1 MSGKILVVDDVAT
14 NRIILKAKLAL
25 ACYDVVQAGSGA
37 EALQRAREERP
48 NLILLDLAMPRMD
61 GLTVLRRLKEDP
73 ATAQIPVIVVT
84 GHADTRSKIAAL
96 KAGAEDFLGKP
107 LEDPVLFARVR
118 ALLRARTLADDL
130 GLHAEA
136 HRALGLSEAA
146 ARFDAAPRPAGDGA
160 RAAPGA
166 ADGAT
171 AAEGG
176 LPAEGGRVA
185 LVAPDPATGTRW
197 RRALDGRTGLAV
209 ETMDAACVLRLVR
222 GLGRGAGPGL
232 PDAFVIAAD
241 LRAPGEGL
249 MLLSELRAQAAT
261 RHAAILVALPPERRE
276 IGPMALDLGASDLL
290 PHPLDPE
297 ELALRLTAQLARK
310 RADDALRARLRDGL
324 ELALTDPLTGLHNR
338 RYALA
343 QVERMHAD
351 CAARQVPLAAMML
364 DLDRFKAVNDRHGH
378 AAGDAVLRIVGERL
392 RAELGQGDVL
402 ARMGGEEFL
411 VAVAGT
417 EGAVALRLAERLR
430 RAVADT
436 PITLPPAPAA
446 RSGPAALERIAQTLS
461 IGLAVTRPAE
471 EADDADAPA
480 RLLARADRAL
490 YGAKAAGRNRT
501 ALDGPGGSAT
511 AAA

>member
-37 EALQRAREERP
+37 EALERARTERP
-48 NLILLDLAMPRMD
+48 NLVLLDLAMPEMD
-61 GLTVLRRLKEDP
+61 GLAVLRRLKADP

-96 KAGAEDFLGKP
+96 KAGAEDFLSKP

-130 GLHAEA
+130 GLHPEA

-146 ARFDAAPRPAGDGA
+146 ARFDAAPRATGEGAGAASGEPVGA
-160 RAAPGA
+160 RGASNAP
-166 ADGAT
+166 
-171 AAEGG
+171 ES
-176 LPAEGGRVA
+176 GRVA
-185 LVAPDPATGTRW
+185 LVPPDAATGTRW
-197 RRALDGRTGLAV
+197 RRALDGRAGLAV

-222 GLGRGAGPGL
+222 GLDAGAGPQV

-261 RHAAILVALPPERRE
+261 RHAAILVALPQERRA

-290 PHPLDPE
+290 PPPLDPE

-343 QVERMHAD
+343 QIDRMHAD
-351 CAARQVPLAAMML
+351 CAARDVPLAAMML

-378 AAGDAVLRIVGERL
+378 AAGDALLRIVGERL
-392 RAELGQGDVL
+392 RTELGPGDVL
-402 ARMGGEEFL
+402 ARIGGEEFL
-411 VAVAGT
+411 VAVGGT
-417 EGAVALRLAERLR
+417 DRDGAWRLAERLR
-430 RAVADT
+430 RAIADT
-436 PITLPPAPAA
+436 PITLPPAPGT
-446 RSGPAALERIAQTLS
+446 RCGPAALDRIAQTLS
-461 IGLAVTRPAE
+461 IGVAVCRPAE
-471 EADDADAPA
+471 AADDADAPA

-490 YGAKAAGRNRT
+490 YEAKAAGRNRT
-501 ALDGPGGSAT
+501 VLDGTTGGSAT